1 MFKKF
6 HFNFLLW
13 KYNKQRQKTKYFCF
27 APFSSLY
34 FDYKGNVFVCFA
46 NKHHVLG
53 NYFKQSIS
61 EIWNGEPIKK
71 LRKSIEKDNFEYGC
85 SICKNKLLQQK
96 YTQIYARR
104 YDYLTPNLNKFPTS
118 VEIQLSNN
126 CNLNCIMCVV
136 TKDNPSNIEIKQF
149 RTYLQEAIPFLK
161 NASFSGGEPF
171 FINEYYDIWEDIY
184 NLNPSCIISVNTN
197 ATILND
203 KIKTILNKLSFNISV
218 SIDGFTE
225 DTFEKIR
232 RNSNRNKVYENLKY
246 FMHYTKEKSTFFNVK
261 ICALDQNILE
271 FPIIFDYFNKNDV
284 TVIVNE
290 VVYPLNNALWNNK
303 SSKIKEIVDF
313 LTNHTPFFPKSNS
326 GYSNVRAWNEL
337 IKMINDYYLD
347 ALNFESTMLIKKS
360 TEIDTIN
367 LVQKR
372 LKSFFANVND
382 LNYFMSVIEIYS
394 NTERERLFNFFLIAP
409 YERIIGEIEIRDNSE
424 VKNIFD
430 NVIRY
435 FVWQ

>member
-1 MFKKF
+1 
-6 HFNFLLW
+6 
-13 KYNKQRQKTKYFCF
+13 
-27 APFSSLY
+27 
-34 FDYKGNVFVCFA
+34 
-46 NKHHVLG
+46 
-53 NYFKQSIS
+53 
-61 EIWNGEPIKK
+61 
-71 LRKSIEKDNFEYGC
+71 
-85 SICKNKLLQQK
+85 
-96 YTQIYARR
+96 
-104 YDYLTPNLNKFPTS
+104 
-118 VEIQLSNN
+118 
-126 CNLNCIMCVV
+126 
-136 TKDNPSNIEIKQF
+136 
-149 RTYLQEAIPFLK
+149 
-161 NASFSGGEPF
+161 
-171 FINEYYDIWEDIY
+171 
-184 NLNPSCIISVNTN
+184 
-197 ATILND
+197 
-203 KIKTILNKLSFNISV
+203 
-218 SIDGFTE
+218 
-225 DTFEKIR
+225 
-232 RNSNRNKVYENLKY
+232 
-246 FMHYTKEKSTFFNVK
+246 MHYTKEKSTFFNVK